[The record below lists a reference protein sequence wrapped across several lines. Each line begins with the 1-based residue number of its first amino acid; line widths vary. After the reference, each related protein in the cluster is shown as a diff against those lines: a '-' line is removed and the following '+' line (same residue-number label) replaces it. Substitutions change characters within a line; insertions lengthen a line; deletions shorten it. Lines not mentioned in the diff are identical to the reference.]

1 MSAWVLP
8 DHIADVLPSEARHI
22 EELRRIWLDHARRCG
37 YELVMP
43 PLLEHLDSLL
53 SDSDPSIN
61 LKTFKLVD
69 QLSGRTLGLR
79 ADTTVQVAR
88 IDAHLLNRKGVTRL
102 CYCGPVLHTRAD
114 RPGATREPYQLGAE
128 IYGHPG
134 LEADLEILALAFRG
148 ADSAGLSGVVLD
160 MGHAR
165 IVPALLD
172 GLALQEGLVQ
182 DLHTALGRK
191 DAPQIGKL
199 AQHLPAPVVKALQ
212 ALTGL
217 YGGRSI
223 LMAGR
228 QVLSAWPQAIQAL
241 DQLAFLADQL
251 TGCDITFDLGD
262 LNGYGYYSGLRFALY
277 AHSAGDALLRGGRYD
292 AVGAVFGRDRP
303 AVGFSLD
310 LKEWARCLPRP
321 TQNSAIRAPWSEDTA
336 LRDAID
342 ALRQQGET
350 VVCVLPGHDS
360 EADEFNCNR
369 ELVRQ
374 GTQWH
379 VQPIHP

>member
-43 PLLEHLDSLL
+43 PMLEHLDSLL
-53 SDSDPSIN
+53 SDSDPSLN
-61 LKTFKLVD
+61 LQTFKLVD

-134 LEADLEILALAFRG
+134 TEADLEILALALRG
-148 ADSAGLSGVVLD
+148 AKAAGLTRVVLD

-165 IVPALLD
+165 IVPALLE
-172 GLALQEGLVQ
+172 GLALEDGLVQ
-182 DLHTALGRK
+182 ALHIALGRK
-191 DAPQIGKL
+191 DAAEIGKL
-199 AQHLPAPVVKALQ
+199 AHHLPAPVASALE
-212 ALTGL
+212 ALTRL
-217 YGGRSI
+217 YGDRSV
-223 LMAGR
+223 LSSGR
-228 QVLSAWPQAIQAL
+228 QVLSAWPQAVAAL
-241 DQLAFLADQL
+241 DQLAFLTDQL
-251 TGCDITFDLGD
+251 SDCDITFDLGD

-277 AHSAGDALLRGGRYD
+277 AHGAGDALLRGGRYD

-321 TQNSAIRAPWSEDTA
+321 AQHAAIRAPWSEDTE
-336 LRDAID
+336 LRHAID

-369 ELVRQ
+369 ELVRH
-374 GTQWH
+374 GAQWQ